1 MTSLAPT
8 LTLRQRLSRA
18 DVRLSPYL
26 YIAPFFA
33 LFALV
38 GAFPLLYT
46 GWVALHE
53 WHLIRGAGD
62 FVGLKNFTTVLQ
74 QDQFWRALRNT
85 VSIFLLSS
93 GPQVVLA
100 ITIAALLDHQ
110 LRARTFWRMGVLLP
124 YVVAPVAVALIF
136 GNLFA
141 ERYGLVNYGLS
152 LLGLAPVEWL
162 TDVLPSHLAI
172 ATMVNFRYTGYNA
185 LIFLAAMQAIPR
197 DYYEAAMI
205 DGATRLRAF
214 FSVTLPLLRP
224 TLIFVVVT
232 ATIGGLQIFDEP
244 RLYDPAGTGGPDRQ
258 FQTVTLYL
266 YQLGWTQKNFGRAA
280 AVAWLLFL
288 LISGVAVLNFLVARL
303 VASTADQPRIGGR
316 PWRAR

>member
-1 MTSLAPT
+1 MTTLAPT

-18 DVRLSPYL
+18 DVRVSPYL

-33 LFALV
+33 LFAV
-38 GAFPLLYT
+38 IGAFPLLYT

-53 WHLIRGAGD
+53 WHLIRGPGD
-62 FVGLKNFTTVLQ
+62 FVGLKNFATVLQ

-152 LLGLAPVEWL
+152 LLGLGPVEWL
-162 TDVLPSHLAI
+162 TDVLPSHLAV

-205 DGATRLRAF
+205 DGAGRVRAF
-214 FSVTLPLLRP
+214 FAVTLPLLRP

-244 RLYDPAGTGGPDRQ
+244 RLYDPTGTGGPDRQ

-288 LISGVAVLNFLVARL
+288 LIVVIALLNFLFARL
-303 VASTADQPRIGGR
+303 LASTADQPRIGGR